1 MDKLGREIAYQLRF
15 GLPIW
20 AVSMLLSW
28 LPDSGPSVRLR
39 GTLIAIFLPGR
50 PKKLAL
56 GRDVTLLSIDRLK
69 IGCQVYL
76 AKGCWL
82 NAIGG
87 LTIED
92 EVVMAPYVVISTN
105 NHGFKNGSVQQG
117 GAHPAP
123 VLVGKGSWLAA
134 HSVVAA
140 GVTLGSG
147 SLLAA
152 NSVATKSF
160 PQNCLL
166 AGVPAVIVKERK
178 DNPSQIRSR
187 HDVIV

>member
-1 MDKLGREIAYQLRF
+1 MNKLKKELFYQIRF
-15 GLPIW
+15 GLPVW
-20 AVSMLLSW
+20 LVSTLLSW
-28 LPDSGPSVRLR
+28 LPDSGPTVRFR
-39 GTLIAIFLPGR
+39 GCLVSFFLPGR

-56 GRDVTLLSIDRLK
+56 GRDVTLLSIDRLE
-69 IGCQVYL
+69 IGRHVYI

-87 LTIED
+87 LNIQE
-92 EVVMAPYVVISTN
+92 EVVFAPYVVISTN

-123 VLVGKGSWLAA
+123 VVVGKGSWLAA
-134 HSVVAA
+134 HSVVTA
-140 GVTLGSG
+140 GVRLGAG

-160 PQNCLL
+160 PDDCVI
-166 AGVPAVIVKERK
+166 AGVPGVVIKARE
-178 DNPSQIRSR
+178 DNPSQIKSK
-187 HDVIV
+187 HDIVL